1 MNEIIFLV
9 EEDPEGGF
17 FARSIG
23 ESIFTQAETIAE
35 LRLFVRDAVN
45 CHHGEQEDQKLL
57 RLHIIWDGI
66 EMRDGIEVR
75 DAKSVDGGDGVSVKW
90 VVGSSGSIGE
100 AF

>member
-45 CHHGEQEDQKLL
+45 CHYDEQNRPKLI
-57 RLHIIWDGI
+57 RLHI
-66 EMRDGIEVR
+66 VR
-75 DAKSVDGGDGVSVKW
+75 DEVIAS
-90 VVGSSGSIGE
+90 
-100 AF
+100 

>member
-9 EEDPEGGF
+9 EEDPEGVF

-45 CHHGEQEDQKLL
+45 CHYGRQYRLKPVLL
-57 RLHIIWDGI
+57 INAT
-66 EMRDGIEVR
+66 V
-75 DAKSVDGGDGVSVKW
+75 
-90 VVGSSGSIGE
+90 
-100 AF
+100 

>member
-1 MNEIIFLV
+1 MMNEITFLV

-45 CHHGEQEDQKLL
+45 CHYGD
-57 RLHIIWDGI
+57 R
-66 EMRDGIEVR
+66 
-75 DAKSVDGGDGVSVKW
+75 KSNV
-90 VVGSSGSIGE
+90 
-100 AF
+100 

>member
-1 MNEIIFLV
+1 MMNEIIFLV

-23 ESIFTQAETIAE
+23 ESIFTQAATIAE

-45 CHHGEQEDQKLL
+45 CHYDKQEGEKLL
-57 RLHIIWDGI
+57 RLHIV
-66 EMRDGIEVR
+66 RDGIEVR
-75 DAKSVDGGDGVSVKW
+75 DAESVDGGDGVSVKW

-100 AF
+100 A